1 MKLFLSE
8 SDIVALMDNELD
20 LENNTNNPFD
30 QLPSNVVDGFLNFT
44 CKSIFVLPSGV
55 YLPRQYLPRAIEYLP
70 LLITPHLT
78 ELEIPWKAGGEIH
91 IRKKDAHFILRLAS
105 VRSKQLKIL
114 RMQLKFNYDSTFPFY
129 INLISKFSKLQV
141 LDLSTDDR
149 LLKLPRF
156 PSAQDEFLHLLG
168 QHCTEIRELSAE
180 DHPITDAGI
189 RGLCVIGNCRSI
201 RLLNFYGCKAITNQG
216 IKTALDNLPFLK
228 ILRNEATIDGL
239 AEIAQNAADQ
249 GLPFPKYA
257 LPALYIFILKETVY
271 KAGSLEKSVLL
282 VCPYITQV
290 DMALMCDGIV
300 KDADLV
306 SLLSL
311 KNLYILKIVQFLPVN
326 FNEVTFRYSGGIT
339 FEGGVLPLLKKFGNS
354 LKILELY
361 VFFLDLDIL
370 TIMQFCHKLQYLYLH
385 MRSKYDRWPKEEEQ
399 NR

>member
-1 MKLFLSE
+1 M
-8 SDIVALMDNELD
+8 
-20 LENNTNNPFD
+20 
-30 QLPSNVVDGFLNFT
+30 
-44 CKSIFVLPSGV
+44 
-55 YLPRQYLPRAIEYLP
+55 
-70 LLITPHLT
+70 
-78 ELEIPWKAGGEIH
+78 
-91 IRKKDAHFILRLAS
+91 
-105 VRSKQLKIL
+105 
-114 RMQLKFNYDSTFPFY
+114 
-129 INLISKFSKLQV
+129 
-141 LDLSTDDR
+141 
-149 LLKLPRF
+149 
-156 PSAQDEFLHLLG
+156 
-168 QHCTEIRELSAE
+168 
-180 DHPITDAGI
+180 
-189 RGLCVIGNCRSI
+189 IGNCRSI

-257 LPALYIFILKETVY
+257 LSALYILTETVY

-282 VCPYITQV
+282 CPYITKV
-290 DMALMCDGIV
+290 DMTLMCDGIV

-311 KNLYILKIVQFLPVN
+311 KNLYILKIDQILPVN

-354 LKILELY
+354 LKKLELD

-385 MRSKYDRWPKEEEQ
+385 MRSKFDRWPKEEEKKSVNKREIPILKHLEELMLCSDDSLHSLVPEDIVLTLLSSPLLSFISIKLFNNLTDKIIRKATHVNSFRHLERLWLTYCNEVTKYGVNLFLQQ
-399 NR
+399 NNPLKSLKLIRCDKITFEDSIEWEETLTKNNWELELKICHPY